1 MAANG
6 IELMSTKL
14 ITPAVVTC
22 GNGNAGIRFPSTKTR
37 EKFGAR
43 PCRLMEADA
52 GEVLIPAVGVGP
64 KLAPGESKGCSTS
77 VTGLSPCFAIKNCYK
92 GVTGWGAFPKTRV
105 K

>member
-52 GEVLIPAVGVGP
+52 GEVLIPAVGGGP
-64 KLAPGESKGCSTS
+64 QLASVEGKACSAPG
-77 VTGLSPCFAIKNCYK
+77 TGLLGSFGVKFRSTGVNGCGTSP
-92 GVTGWGAFPKTRV
+92 
-105 K
+105 